1 MNLGGLATLSVVRE
15 VQVPILSVLLIGG
28 CAAKAKKAL
37 GARSV
42 SAGLGSTAMFPLRLR
57 RPVAIFMCA
66 SELSLGVA
74 LILTAG
80 RAGAGI
86 PATAVRAATAL
97 LFFTAVGALHEL
109 RTRRPDA
116 GCGCFGDLS
125 ETPVGLRAIARS
137 ALLSAA
143 AVSSEGV
150 PPIRMPTAPSAATAM
165 IICAA
170 AEIMIIASLSPELG
184 EILVRLGY
192 SEPCEIRRV
201 PAERTLATLRSSSA
215 WRRYRRQI
223 TSREPVDMWR
233 EGCWRFVVFAAVM
246 QGNPADVVF
255 AVYLHTRRPP
265 VRVAAIMTEP
275 IDVPLPSLTTTIP
288 LPVLSAPVPGDALT
302 ATPLR
307 VSPRG
312 FRAASPVPATPE
324 FIAPAARRRHAGFA
338 RIIRPHSGT
347 HQRRHSGVL

>member
-1 MNLGGLATLSVVRE
+1 VNLGGLATLSVVRE

-28 CAAKAKKAL
+28 CAAKARKAL
-37 GARSV
+37 RARSV
-42 SAGLGSTAMFPLRLR
+42 SAGLGPTAMFPLRLH

-66 SELSLGVA
+66 SELCLGVA

-80 RAGAGI
+80 RAGAGT

-97 LFFTAVGALHEL
+97 LFLTAVGALHEL

-125 ETPVGLRAIARS
+125 DTPVGLRAIARS

-150 PPIRMPTAPSAATAM
+150 PPIRMPTAPSTAVAL
-165 IICAA
+165 IICGA
-170 AEIMIIASLSPELG
+170 AEIMIIAALSPELG

-201 PAERTLATLRSSSA
+201 PAEHTLSALRSSSA
-215 WRRYRRQI
+215 WRRYRRQL
-223 TSREPVDMWR
+223 TSREPTDMWR
-233 EGCWRFVVFAAVM
+233 EGCWRFVVYPAVM
-246 QGNPADVVF
+246 QGNRADIVF

-265 VRVAAIMTEP
+265 VRVAAITTEP
-275 IDVPLPSLTTTIP
+275 LDVALPPLTST
-288 LPVLSAPVPGDALT
+288 LPMPALSAPVPEGALT
-302 ATPLR
+302 P
-307 VSPRG
+307 PRG
-312 FRAASPVPATPE
+312 FRAASPVPAPPGPTAPE
-324 FIAPAARRRHAGFA
+324 FIEPAARRRHVGFV